1 MAMKRAPLF
10 VLLLDEE
17 QAHRIH
23 DTSTRT
29 QEAYDRTETV
39 WGLIEKQ
46 AQAHPEQTAIIDG
59 ETEIDYERLTE
70 RASAIAGELV
80 ARGVEPGSLVGVCMS
95 RTWELVAT
103 LVGVLRAGCTYVPL
117 DPAYPRERV
126 RYMLE
131 HARAVGAIVDHE
143 NRAELCKGVPEV
155 VRLDEVGKGT
165 ADGVAGP
172 SARDL
177 AYVIYTSGSTGR
189 PKGVAVEHR
198 SVVAM
203 SRSMRKLLDDEELAG
218 VLAATSVCFDP
229 SVMEILGTLSLGG
242 TVVLAENVLGLLELP
257 SADRVRTCIMVP
269 SAMQALLAAG
279 RLPEGIRCLVFG
291 GEVLKRSLVP
301 KQARKGLQ
309 GVRRL
314 GAISIARSLRRAFAS

>member
-1 MAMKRAPLF
+1 MSSIPNRLEGLPREQPDALSAKPSVPIGR
-10 VLLLDEE
+10 VSLLDEE
-17 QAHRIH
+17 QAHRILVEW
-23 DTSTRT
+23 TRT

-39 WGLIEKQ
+39 WDLIEKQ

-59 ETEIDYERLTE
+59 EAEIDYERLTE

-131 HARAVGAIVDHE
+131 HARAAAAIVDHE
-143 NRAELCKGVPEV
+143 NTAELCEGVPEL
-155 VRLDEVGKGT
+155 VRLDEVGEWT

-203 SRSMRKLLDDEELAG
+203 SRSMRKLLDDEELSG
-218 VLAATSVCFDP
+218 VLAAASVCFDP
-229 SVMEILGTLSLGG
+229 SVMDILGTLSLGG
-242 TVVLAENVLGLLELP
+242 TVVLAENVLALPELP
-257 SADRVRTCIMVP
+257 AASRVRTVITVP

-279 RLPEGIRCLVFG
+279 GLPEGIRC
-291 GEVLKRSLVP
+291 
-301 KQARKGLQ
+301 A
-309 GVRRL
+309 
-314 GAISIARSLRRAFAS
+314 